1 MLSGDRFAP
10 LHEEATMPLYEYR
23 CQGCEKVFEVLQAT
37 GAGKRGLECP
47 ECGGSSLDKLLS
59 VFAPA
64 TGNGGSPATMSA
76 VGEPCGSPGCPRA
89 HGGACG
95 GD

>member
-1 MLSGDRFAP
+1 
-10 LHEEATMPLYEYR
+10 MPLYEYR
-23 CQGCEKVFEVLQAT
+23 CRGCHQVFEVLQDT
-37 GAGKRGLECP
+37 GAGARGVDCP
-47 ECGGSSLDKLLS
+47 ECGGRELEKLLS

-64 TGNGGSPATMSA
+64 TGNGAGRGAAS

-89 HGGACG
+89 HGLPCG

>member
-1 MLSGDRFAP
+1 
-10 LHEEATMPLYEYR
+10 MPLYEYR
-23 CQGCEKVFEVLQAT
+23 CRGCEKVFEVLQST
-37 GAGKRGLECP
+37 GATARGLECP
-47 ECGGSSLDKLLS
+47 ECGGRAHDKLLS

-64 TGNGGSPATMSA
+64 KGNGASPSMSS

-89 HGGACG
+89 HGMTCG